1 MWPHVVTIWHR
12 DAKERYTAEVVAGC
26 LWEDRR
32 GEQLRKT
39 GATAANGIKVYR
51 PATVDLKAGDYVAR
65 GTVRGPVETA
75 RDIVAMGGVRVSAA
89 DRLDFG
95 GLPHIEAVA
104 G

>member
-1 MWPHVVTIWHR
+1 MWPHTVTIWHR
-12 DAKERYTAEVVAGC
+12 DAEERYTAEVVTGC

-39 GATAANGIKVYR
+39 GATAANGIKLYL
-51 PATVDLKAGDYVAR
+51 PIEKAIAAGDYVAR
-65 GTVRGPVETA
+65 GAVHGDVNTA
-75 RDIVAMGGVRVSAA
+75 KDIMALGGLRVAAA

-95 GLPHIEAVA
+95 SLPHTEAVV